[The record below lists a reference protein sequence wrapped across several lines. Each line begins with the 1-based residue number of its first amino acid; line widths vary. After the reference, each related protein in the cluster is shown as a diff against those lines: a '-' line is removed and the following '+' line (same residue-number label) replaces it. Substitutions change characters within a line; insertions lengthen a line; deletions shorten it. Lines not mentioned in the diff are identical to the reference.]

1 MNDRILV
8 VNAGSSSLK
17 FQVHEILP
25 TQQLALIMGG
35 QVSGIG
41 GSRPAFKVKNQAGEL
56 LLDTVLTPA
65 QAADLAT
72 AQQIM
77 AAWLQD
83 RMPAPPLAVGHRIV
97 HGGRE
102 MSRSVLIS
110 QEILEYLESLIPLA
124 PLHQHNNLAPV
135 RVVLEHWPEIH
146 QVACF
151 DTAFHRSQDI
161 IVQHFAL
168 PQEFYERGVRRYGF
182 HGLSYEYIAGRL
194 RQILPEVASG
204 RVIAA
209 HLGSGASACALVDG
223 VSRETTM
230 GFTALDGLP
239 MGTRPGRLDAGVVL
253 WMLEQGMQHDEI
265 QDLLYNRSGLKGLS
279 GISNDVRTLLG
290 SDAPAARQAI
300 DYFTYRT
307 AESIAGL

>member
-102 MSRSVLIS
+102 MSRRPTTPDPAGSCQRPRHCCTLG
-110 QEILEYLESLIPLA
+110 LWRFGLCA
-124 PLHQHNNLAPV
+124 
-135 RVVLEHWPEIH
+135 
-146 QVACF
+146 
-151 DTAFHRSQDI
+151 
-161 IVQHFAL
+161 
-168 PQEFYERGVRRYGF
+168 GGRR
-182 HGLSYEYIAGRL
+182 
-194 RQILPEVASG
+194 QP
-204 RVIAA
+204 
-209 HLGSGASACALVDG
+209 
-223 VSRETTM
+223 
-230 GFTALDGLP
+230 
-239 MGTRPGRLDAGVVL
+239 
-253 WMLEQGMQHDEI
+253 
-265 QDLLYNRSGLKGLS
+265 
-279 GISNDVRTLLG
+279 
-290 SDAPAARQAI
+290 
-300 DYFTYRT
+300 
-307 AESIAGL
+307 

>member
-110 QEILEYLESLIPLA
+110 QEILEYLA
-124 PLHQHNNLAPV
+124 WTAGAGA
-135 RVVLEHWPEIH
+135 
-146 QVACF
+146 VAA
-151 DTAFHRSQDI
+151 T
-161 IVQHFAL
+161 
-168 PQEFYERGVRRYGF
+168 
-182 HGLSYEYIAGRL
+182 GR
-194 RQILPEVASG
+194 
-204 RVIAA
+204 
-209 HLGSGASACALVDG
+209 ACACAFSV
-223 VSRETTM
+223 
-230 GFTALDGLP
+230 
-239 MGTRPGRLDAGVVL
+239 AG
-253 WMLEQGMQHDEI
+253 G
-265 QDLLYNRSGLKGLS
+265 
-279 GISNDVRTLLG
+279 
-290 SDAPAARQAI
+290 
-300 DYFTYRT
+300 
-307 AESIAGL
+307 